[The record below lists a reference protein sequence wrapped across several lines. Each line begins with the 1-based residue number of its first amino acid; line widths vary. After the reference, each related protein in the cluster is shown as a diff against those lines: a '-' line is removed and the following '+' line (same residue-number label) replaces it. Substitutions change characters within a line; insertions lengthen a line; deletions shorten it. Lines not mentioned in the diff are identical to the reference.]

1 MPRCVGIL
9 IPTDV
14 RMTDVDEQ
22 SISLCFNKE
31 AIKCDIMA
39 SYVAQ
44 NECFSGI

>member
-1 MPRCVGIL
+1 MLGCIGIL
-9 IPTDV
+9 ILTNV
-14 RMTDVDEQ
+14 RMHKVENQ

>member
-1 MPRCVGIL
+1 MLGCIGIL

-14 RMTDVDEQ
+14 RMHKVENQ